1 VIERQLR
8 QKSSGCAW
16 LADQFCESGKL
27 SRFKPFPFE
36 DDSARI
42 LEPQRG
48 IAATQKERPDLQLS
62 AWICERLR
70 ENEKRS
76 QKQNEQIP

>member
-1 VIERQLR
+1 MQDSDVRQVEGGG
-8 QKSSGCAW
+8 STW
-16 LADQFCESGKL
+16 FADQYWESGKL

-48 IAATQKERPDLQLS
+48 IAATQKERPDLQQN
-62 AWICERLR
+62 AWICDGLR
-70 ENEKRS
+70 ENEKKS
-76 QKQNEQIP
+76 ETK